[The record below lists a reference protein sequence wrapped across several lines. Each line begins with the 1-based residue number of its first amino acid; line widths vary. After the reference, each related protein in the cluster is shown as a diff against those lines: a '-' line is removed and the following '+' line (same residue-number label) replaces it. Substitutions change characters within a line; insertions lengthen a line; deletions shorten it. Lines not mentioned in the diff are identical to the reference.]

1 MNTWKQLTALSWRVW
16 IFFAVAVVGAG
27 TLGWGIARAMHARES
42 QRGTIVRRPGNFKF
56 INPILGCEIAP
67 KDAFTEL
74 RPIRETIARNI
85 GRAVRDGRAAGA
97 SVYLRLLNSGRW
109 TGVGEEDRYAP
120 ASLQKVIVMIGYLKV
135 AEDNPAI
142 LSEKATYRAPT
153 PGRAT
158 EEGSATTA
166 LEVGATYTVDELIRR
181 MIVYSSNDA
190 LNLLLDHLTETTLPY
205 LREVYSDL
213 NIPFPEQITND
224 TLDFISPKAYS
235 FAFRALYSSTY
246 LNNETSEHALELLS
260 KTTFTEG
267 LRIGVPPEI
276 LVAHKFGART
286 VQGTDGQP
294 VKELHDCGIVYY
306 PGHPYL
312 LCVMTRGA
320 TFGDLAAV
328 IADFSRDAYEG
339 VDRIFRSR

>member
-1 MNTWKQLTALSWRVW
+1 MNAWKQLTALSWRVW
-16 IFFAVAVVGAG
+16 IFLAVAVIGAG
-27 TLGWGIARAMHARES
+27 SVGWGIARITNAPGP

-67 KDAFTEL
+67 KEAFTEL
-74 RPIRETIARNI
+74 RPIRETIARSI
-85 GRAVRDGRAAGA
+85 ERAVRDGRAAGA

-109 TGVGEEDRYAP
+109 TGVEEEDRYAP
-120 ASLQKVIVMIGYLKV
+120 ASLQKVIVMIGYLK
-135 AEDNPAI
+135 AAQDNPTI
-142 LSEKATYRAPT
+142 LSEKITYRAPT
-153 PGRAT
+153 PGGAP
-158 EEGSATTA
+158 EEGSVATA
-166 LEVGATYTVDELIRR
+166 LEAGTTYTVDELIRR

-205 LREVYSDL
+205 VRDVYSDL
-213 NIPFPEQITND
+213 NITFPERITND
-224 TLDFISPKAYS
+224 ALDFMSPKAYS
-235 FAFRALYSSTY
+235 LAFRVLYGSTY
-246 LNNETSEHALELLS
+246 LSNEASERALELLS

-267 LRIGVPPEI
+267 LRVGVPPQI

-286 VQGTDGQP
+286 VQDANGQP
-294 VKELHDCGIVYY
+294 IKELHDCGIVYY